1 MEIHSKLRPGEP
13 ATEDGAK
20 ILLKQRFFDA
30 KRYDLAKAGRFKFN
44 KKLGVYNRLI
54 NRDLAEDLCDV
65 NGEVIYEAGTHIGKK
80 ELAYLK
86 SIELFEKGAHKVELN
101 CNTELDDSNMVQIVK
116 VYTDDKHDKVTN
128 IIGTD
133 LSITKKY
140 VTIPDTVATFSYMMN
155 IIERLDT
162 HGLAPF
168 SKELDLIKA
177 YISIEDLRLENKLK
191 SDYDIY
197 ISDFE
202 VPPMSLEPLVEI
214 AVKHNIAAKP
224 GGGMV
229 TIATRRLAEEGVQIK
244 ISDNGIGFDSAD
256 PDFDQTDL
264 QNVRSR
270 LKSELGAELTVNS
283 APGQDTEFTI
293 VFYPNK

>member
-1 MEIHSKLRPGEP
+1 MALFGSKKSADVANTSNIGEAEMLRRDYG
-13 ATEDGAK
+13 
-20 ILLKQRFFDA
+20 
-30 KRYDLAKAGRFKFN
+30 LAK
-44 KKLGVYNRLI
+44 NRLKPHFVNNI
-54 NRDLAEDLCDV
+54 LSSIYYLCESDPQR
-65 NGEVIYEAGTHIGKK
+65 AQ
-80 ELAYLK
+80 
-86 SIELFEKGAHKVELN
+86 KVSM
-101 CNTELDDSNMVQIVK
+101 DFS
-116 VYTDDKHDKVTN
+116 
-128 IIGTD
+128 
-133 LSITKKY
+133 
-140 VTIPDTVATFSYMMN
+140 SYMMN

-224 GGGMV
+224 EGGMV

-244 ISDNGIGFDSAD
+244 ISDNGVGFDPAD

>member
-1 MEIHSKLRPGEP
+1 MALFGSKKSTDATSASNIGEAEILRRDYG
-13 ATEDGAK
+13 
-20 ILLKQRFFDA
+20 
-30 KRYDLAKAGRFKFN
+30 LAK
-44 KKLGVYNRLI
+44 NRLKPHFVNNI
-54 NRDLAEDLCDV
+54 LSSIYYLCDSDPQR
-65 NGEVIYEAGTHIGKK
+65 AQ
-80 ELAYLK
+80 
-86 SIELFEKGAHKVELN
+86 KVSM
-101 CNTELDDSNMVQIVK
+101 DFS
-116 VYTDDKHDKVTN
+116 
-128 IIGTD
+128 
-133 LSITKKY
+133 
-140 VTIPDTVATFSYMMN
+140 SYMMN

-177 YISIEDLRLENKLK
+177 YISIEDLRLEDKLK
-191 SDYDIY
+191 SDFDIY

-224 GGGMV
+224 EGGTV

-244 ISDNGIGFDSAD
+244 ISDTGVGFDPAD

-270 LKSELGAELTVNS
+270 LKSELGADLTIES
-283 APGQDTEFTI
+283 APGQDTVFTI

>member
-1 MEIHSKLRPGEP
+1 MALFGSKKNADVANASNIGEAEMLRRDYG
-13 ATEDGAK
+13 
-20 ILLKQRFFDA
+20 
-30 KRYDLAKAGRFKFN
+30 LAK
-44 KKLGVYNRLI
+44 NRLKPHFVNNI
-54 NRDLAEDLCDV
+54 LSSIYYLCDSDPQR
-65 NGEVIYEAGTHIGKK
+65 AQ
-80 ELAYLK
+80 
-86 SIELFEKGAHKVELN
+86 KVSM
-101 CNTELDDSNMVQIVK
+101 DFS
-116 VYTDDKHDKVTN
+116 
-128 IIGTD
+128 
-133 LSITKKY
+133 
-140 VTIPDTVATFSYMMN
+140 SYMMN

-177 YISIEDLRLENKLK
+177 YISIEDLRLEDKLK

-224 GGGMV
+224 EGGMV

-244 ISDNGIGFDSAD
+244 ISDTGVGFDPAN

-270 LKSELGAELTVNS
+270 LKSELGADLTINS

>member
-1 MEIHSKLRPGEP
+1 MALFGSKKSADVANTSNIGEAEMLRRDYG
-13 ATEDGAK
+13 
-20 ILLKQRFFDA
+20 
-30 KRYDLAKAGRFKFN
+30 LAK
-44 KKLGVYNRLI
+44 NRLKPHFVNNI
-54 NRDLAEDLCDV
+54 LSSIYYLCDSDPQR
-65 NGEVIYEAGTHIGKK
+65 AQ
-80 ELAYLK
+80 
-86 SIELFEKGAHKVELN
+86 KVSM
-101 CNTELDDSNMVQIVK
+101 DFS
-116 VYTDDKHDKVTN
+116 
-128 IIGTD
+128 
-133 LSITKKY
+133 
-140 VTIPDTVATFSYMMN
+140 SYMMN

-177 YISIEDLRLENKLK
+177 YIAIEDLRLEDKLK
-191 SDYDIY
+191 SDFDIY

-244 ISDNGIGFDSAD
+244 ISDNGVGFDPAD

-270 LKSELGAELTVNS
+270 LKSELGADLTISS